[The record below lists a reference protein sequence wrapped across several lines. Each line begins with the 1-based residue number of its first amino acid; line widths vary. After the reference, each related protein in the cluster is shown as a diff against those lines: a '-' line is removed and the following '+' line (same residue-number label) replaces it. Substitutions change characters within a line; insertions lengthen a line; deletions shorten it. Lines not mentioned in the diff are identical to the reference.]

1 MSSESSPE
9 RAAPNGP
16 RPIVAIV
23 GRPNVGKSTLF
34 NRVVGHRL
42 AIVED
47 VPGVTRD
54 RNYADAEW
62 EGRHFTAVDTGGFL
76 PETEDELLRRVRDQA
91 RLAIDEAAAVVL
103 VVDGLSGLTAADQE
117 IASMLRKSGKPLVL
131 AVNRID
137 SSRREE
143 EEFFTDFYRL
153 GVEATFAVSA
163 EHGRGV
169 SEMMDTLVKLLPQA
183 AQEEE
188 PEEGRPCRVAI
199 VGRPNVGKS
208 TLINRLLGEER
219 FVASDLPGTTTDP
232 LDARLEHRGQTFVL
246 TDTAGIRRKRSIAAK
261 LEQFSVM
268 RALTTIDRADVVILV
283 LDALEPAV
291 DQDAK
296 LAAVALEKGKAIVLF
311 VNKWDCI
318 ESVQKGKEVKE
329 ELGIR
334 LPFIDWAPVLY
345 GSAKTGS
352 HAFDVLRAAG
362 ELFEQQTSRV
372 PTPQLNQFLGAVVD
386 AHPAPLAPGG
396 LPVRLYYIA
405 QTGTRPPTFTI
416 ATNRPDFVVD
426 SYRRFIINRMRESF
440 GFKVPV
446 RLIFHA
452 KSKRPFTPK
461 LRR

>member
-1 MSSESSPE
+1 MSPDSAPE
-9 RAAPNGP
+9 LVRSTP
-16 RPIVAIV
+16 RPIVALV

-34 NRVVGHRL
+34 NRIVGHRL

-54 RNYADAEW
+54 RNYADADW
-62 EGRHFTAVDTGGFL
+62 EGRLFTAVDTGGFL

-91 RLAIDEAAAVVL
+91 RLAIEEATLVVL

-117 IASMLRKSGKPLVL
+117 IASLLRKSGKPLLL
-131 AVNRID
+131 AVNKID
-137 SSRREE
+137 SARREE

-153 GVEATFAVSA
+153 GIDATFAVSA

-169 SEMMDTLVKLLPQA
+169 SEMMDALVQRLPEA
-183 AQEEE
+183 AEMAE
-188 PEEGRPCRVAI
+188 PEEEAACRVAI

-232 LDARLEHRGQTFVL
+232 LDARVEHRGKRFVL

-261 LEQFSVM
+261 VEQFSVM
-268 RALTTIDRADVVILV
+268 RALSTIDRADVVVLV
-283 LDALEPAV
+283 LDAIEPAV
-291 DQDAK
+291 EQDAK
-296 LAAVALEKGKAIVLF
+296 LAAVTLEKGKALVLF
-311 VNKWDCI
+311 VNKWDCV
-318 ESVQKGKEVKE
+318 ESAQKGREVKE
-329 ELGIR
+329 ELQLR
-334 LPFIDWAPVLY
+334 LPFINWAPVLY

-352 HAFDVLRAAG
+352 HAFDVLAAAG
-362 ELFEQQTSRV
+362 EVFEQQVARV
-372 PTPQLNQFLGAVVD
+372 PTPKLNQFLEAIVD

-405 QTGTRPPTFTI
+405 QTSTRPPTFTI
-416 ATNRPDFVVD
+416 STNRPEFVVD
-426 SYRRFIINRMRESF
+426 SYRRFIVNRMRESF
-440 GFKVPV
+440 GFRVPV

-452 KSKRPFTPK
+452 KSKRPFSPK
-461 LRR
+461 PRR